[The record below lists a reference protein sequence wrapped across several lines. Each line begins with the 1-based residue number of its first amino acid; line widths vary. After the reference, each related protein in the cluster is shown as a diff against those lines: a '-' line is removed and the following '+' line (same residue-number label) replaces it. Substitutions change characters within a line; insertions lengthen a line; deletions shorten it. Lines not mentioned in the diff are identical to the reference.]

1 MKNGEFDSFIYFA
14 DQPDS
19 SIGLAIG
26 ALHIAQSEYPDVDM
40 DTYLHQLDEMADAVR
55 KRVQQTMFPERHIA
69 ELNRYLFEEKGFK
82 GNVDNY
88 YALDNN
94 FLNAVLDRKTGI
106 PITLSVVYIEVG
118 KRAGLPL
125 VGINFPSHFIVKYKS
140 EHPDIFVDPYESG
153 NLMSEEALR
162 AKLQENFREPVE
174 LHPRMLAEATNKEIL
189 ARILRNLVR
198 AYTVLERYDKA
209 AEAAQRITWL
219 LPNAALDYRQ
229 LGYLSYKNGAYNAA
243 ITAFETYLDIEGEAP
258 DAAVIDRNIQ
268 VLQKLLAHLN

>member
-1 MKNGEFDSFIYFA
+1 MKSAEFDSFLYFA

-19 SIGLAIG
+19 VIGLAIG
-26 ALHIAQSEYPDVDM
+26 ALHIAQGEYPDLDI
-40 DTYLHQLDEMADAVR
+40 DSYLHQLDEMADAVR
-55 KRVQQTMFPERHIA
+55 ERVQQTMFPERHIA

-94 FLNAVLDRKTGI
+94 FLNAVLDKKTGI

-125 VGINFPSHFIVKYKS
+125 VGINFPSHFIVKYTYQ
-140 EHPDIFVDPYESG
+140 HLDIFVDPYDNG
-153 NLMSEEALR
+153 NFMSEDALR
-162 AKLQENFREPVE
+162 TKLQENFRKPVE
-174 LHPRMLAEATNKEIL
+174 LQRSMLTETTNKEVL

-198 AYTVLERYDKA
+198 AYTGRERYDKA

-229 LGYLSYKNGAYNAA
+229 LGYLFYKNNAYNKA
-243 ITAFETYLDIEGEAP
+243 ITAFEKYLQLEANAP
-258 DAAVIDRNIQ
+258 DAAVIERNIQ
-268 VLQKLLAHLN
+268 VLRKLLARLN

>member
-1 MKNGEFDSFIYFA
+1 MKNSEFDSFLHFA
-14 DQPDS
+14 DRPDS
-19 SIGLAIG
+19 VLGLAIG
-26 ALHIAQSEYPDVDM
+26 ALHIAQSEYPELDLEA
-40 DTYLHQLDEMADAVR
+40 YLHQLDEMADAVR
-55 KRVQQTMFPERHIA
+55 ERVQQTMFPERHIA

-94 FLNAVLDRKTGI
+94 FLNAVLDKKTGI
-106 PITLSVVYIEVG
+106 PITLSVAYIEVG

-125 VGINFPSHFIVKYKS
+125 VGINFPSHFIVKYKY
-140 EHPDIFVDPYESG
+140 ENLDIFVDAYDNG
-153 NLMSEEALR
+153 NFMSEDALR

-189 ARILRNLVR
+189 ARILRNLAR

-229 LGYLSYKNGAYNAA
+229 LGYLCYKNDAYNQA
-243 ITAFETYLDIEGEAP
+243 ITAFETYLQLEADAR
-258 DAAVIDRNIQ
+258 DAAVIERNIQ
-268 VLQKLLAHLN
+268 VLRKLLASLN